1 MGCGAESG
9 GVTRLKPYLYGPFSR
24 FGLVVAL
31 LICAADQAA
40 KYWVLYGFDL
50 LNRGAAKIAP
60 GVDFALTWNRG
71 ISYGWFQQETAL
83 GQWLLLGFKI
93 VAVLALWAWLARI
106 ENRLSALA
114 LGLII
119 GGALGNAID
128 RFTYG
133 AVVDFIL
140 LHLDTAGGRFN
151 WYVFNLADAAIV
163 AGVAALLYESLIG
176 DRAAKAP

>member
-1 MGCGAESG
+1 MTPLE
-9 GVTRLKPYLYGPFSR
+9 RYLHGPFSR
-24 FGLVVAL
+24 FGFLVAVSTLAL
-31 LICAADQAA
+31 DQAA

-50 LNRGAAKIAP
+50 LNRGAAAVAP

-71 ISYGWFQQETAL
+71 ISYGWFQQETEL
-83 GQWLLLGFKI
+83 GRWLLFSFK
-93 VAVLALWAWLARI
+93 VAVVLGLWAWMSQAR
-106 ENRLSALA
+106 NRLTALG

-119 GGALGNAID
+119 GGALGNALD
-128 RFTYG
+128 RMTYG
-133 AVVDFIL
+133 AVMDFIL

-176 DRAAKAP
+176 ERAAKAP